1 MVTPDKNLD
10 TLPYWLLN
18 VSEPERE
25 ATCPPYLLNLFPKE
39 LSIIST
45 LDSAYHILTW
55 SEVRQV
61 IADNALDIFQ
71 RKPSDLRR
79 YLQYNHYLKQ
89 EYGSVMKFVLQER
102 LLWTEPIVP
111 EGKPFEKS
119 EDVRI
124 LWNDWPY
131 GVDDKIVHLVVW
143 TKFELKEDPTT
154 EDLTDEVRIGIE
166 RFVGRTFAEEVG
178 KENVLWFK
186 NWQSLKSVA
195 SVEHFHV
202 MLYDPHPTFVKRI
215 TNGDVPLSQKL

>member
-1 MVTPDKNLD
+1 
-10 TLPYWLLN
+10 
-18 VSEPERE
+18 
-25 ATCPPYLLNLFPKE
+25 
-39 LSIIST
+39 
-45 LDSAYHILTW
+45 
-55 SEVRQV
+55 
-61 IADNALDIFQ
+61 
-71 RKPSDLRR
+71 
-79 YLQYNHYLKQ
+79 
-89 EYGSVMKFVLQER
+89 MKFVLQER

-131 GVDDKIVHLVVW
+131 GVDNKIVHLVVW

-154 EDLTDEVRIGIE
+154 EDLTDEVRIWIE
-166 RFVGRTFAEEVG
+166 RFVGRTSAEEVG
-178 KENVLWFK
+178 KENASLSLIMSMVLWFK

-215 TNGDVPLSQKL
+215 TDGDVPLSQKL